1 MPIKVMSI
9 FGTRPEAIKL
19 APVIKHLEKDSRF
32 QSSVVVPGQHR
43 DMLDQVLDFFQIMPD
58 YDLKIMKEK
67 QSLSDVTVRIIEG
80 LTPILEAE
88 APDVVLVHGD
98 TTTTLAAAL
107 SAYYQQITIGHVEA
121 GLRTWKKYSPFPE
134 EINRQLVDSL
144 SDLCFAPTADS
155 AANLMKE
162 NCSKEQIF
170 ITGNTAID
178 AMRYTIR
185 KDYTHPSLIDNDR
198 RRLLVTMHR
207 RESLGR
213 PMTEVFQALAQLAEE
228 KKDIEI
234 IFPMHKNP
242 AVRQLAEHELGKIK
256 NIQLIEPL
264 DIFDFHNF
272 AQRSTLI
279 LTDSGGVQEEAPSLG
294 VPVLVLR
301 DTTERPEGIK
311 AGTLKLVGT
320 KKETVYQEVK
330 RLLEDQGAYQAMAQA
345 ANPYGD
351 GQASKRI
358 VTILAQ
364 TFSDKAMKAEESE
377 KVMEHKNGK

>member
-32 QSSVVVPGQHR
+32 QSSVVVSGQHR

-207 RESLGR
+207 RENLGR

-242 AVRQLAEHELGKIK
+242 AVRQLAEHELGKSK

-279 LTDSGGVQEEAPSLG
+279 LSDSGGVQEEAPSLG

-320 KKETVYQEVK
+320 RKETVYQEVK

-377 KVMEHKNGK
+377 KVMERKNGK

>member
-1 MPIKVMSI
+1 MPRKVMSI
-9 FGTRPEAIKL
+9 VGTRPEAIKL

-32 QSSVVVPGQHR
+32 QSSVVVSGQHR

-144 SDLCFAPTADS
+144 SDLCCAPTADS

-207 RESLGR
+207 RENLGR

>member
-32 QSSVVVPGQHR
+32 QSSVVVSGQHR

-67 QSLSDVTVRIIEG
+67 QSLSDVTVRIIDS

-170 ITGNTAID
+170 ITGHPAID

-185 KDYTHPSLIDNDR
+185 KDYTHTSLIDNDR

-207 RESLGR
+207 RENLGR